1 LILNDEIEKK
11 YKVLFKWIVI
21 SLPPLIVNI
30 CIYTHTLKE
39 QIIYTH
45 TLAKKKK
52 HLSLYSYFNQNN
64 ILIMI
69 YIY

>member
-1 LILNDEIEKK
+1 MLNNEIEKK

-21 SLPPLIVNI
+21 SPPQLVIVNI

-39 QIIYTH
+39 QIIYIH

-52 HLSLYSYFNQNN
+52 TFKSLF
-64 ILIMI
+64 IF
-69 YIY
+69 